1 MQILP
6 TAISSS
12 KTLWNAASNNLPD
25 DEQTSSFLDV
35 LNSSLTAGE
44 ESVGEAAKSAKSATS
59 TASAATAT
67 ARSAVQVQSPYS
79 RNTSNGVTYTLDEVC
94 FTKQEVKDLYNDLLK
109 AGATPE
115 SLTKLAA
122 LADMP
127 DGATLAQV
135 TASVKG
141 GNSTPV
147 LTDDDKSNI
156 TSLLKKIDPSGV
168 LDTTVQAM
176 MMQGNAQQAFN
187 TISSFINKLDPAGT
201 IEVTQGEA
209 ISLGR
214 GLGLGTS
221 NLQTLANSFGGSA
234 SVTCLNEQFG
244 TLMAPVNDYF
254 TSQTASQKTLDAA
267 LKTTL
272 QPRIS
277 KARARTEKE
286 KQANS
291 LRDRTAQQSKALI
304 DKKVQQKSN
313 SILGETLE
321 AGHQTETDAIK
332 VAAQSEIVGKNTT
345 DNSRQSNTTDN
356 KSTAA
361 QSTPQAAKTGES
373 SAGAQPAGQS
383 TVQQIAQATKTAA
396 QTENQTAT
404 KSGAQTENQSTK
416 PGTTNQTLAQAAT
429 QQATALDDNGQK
441 NAGSNSG
448 QGDADKDQKNKSS
461 WGELLGKVD
470 VQSATTTGLG
480 TAAAYAASQA
490 AQNTQA
496 AQTATADVL
505 DAATIAPISRQ
516 VAQQVEQGLLST
528 VKGGGTRLDLQLNPQ
543 ELGTINI
550 TLSVRN
556 GEVSA
561 IIRSEKTETADMINR
576 QADAIR
582 TNLEQ
587 QGIKVDKV
595 EVRQESSQE
604 QNSTTWQDF
613 NQHNTQQEEDA
624 RREELARLKNLAT
637 VRNSSSNAVMTTL
650 EQPVHSLGS
659 TARYASSNLNV
670 VA

>member
-6 TAISSS
+6 TSISSNQ
-12 KTLWNAASNNLPD
+12 TLWNAASNNRPD
-25 DEQTSSFLDV
+25 DEHASSFLDV
-35 LNSSLTAGE
+35 LNSSLKGVE
-44 ESVGEAAKSAKSATS
+44 ESAGEAADLFGTAKPVKSAHT
-59 TASAATAT
+59 TSAATAT
-67 ARSAVQVQSPYS
+67 TARAAVQVQSPYS

-109 AGATPE
+109 AGASPD

-122 LADMP
+122 LAEMP

-141 GNSTPV
+141 GSGTPI
-147 LTDDDKSNI
+147 LTDEDKSNI
-156 TSLLKKIDPSGV
+156 TSLLKKIDPSGM
-168 LDTTVQAM
+168 LDTSVQTM

-187 TISSFINKLDPAGT
+187 AISTFVNKLDPAGT

-234 SVTCLNEQFG
+234 SITCLNEQFG
-244 TLMAPVNDYF
+244 ALMAPVTDF
-254 TSQTASQKTLDAA
+254 FATQTAAQKTLDTA

-291 LRDRTAQQSKALI
+291 LRSRTAQQSKVLI
-304 DKKVQQKSN
+304 DKTVRQKTN
-313 SILGETLE
+313 GILGETLE
-321 AGHQTETDAIK
+321 AGHQAEAGDIK
-332 VAAQSEIVGKNTT
+332 VAAQSEMIGKDTNAT
-345 DNSRQSNTTDN
+345 SRQGNNTADN

-361 QSTPQAAKTGES
+361 QRAPQAEKIAES
-373 SAGAQPAGQS
+373 AMGAQPAAQPA
-383 TVQQIAQATKTAA
+383 AQAT
-396 QTENQTAT
+396 
-404 KSGAQTENQSTK
+404 
-416 PGTTNQTLAQAAT
+416 T
-429 QQATALDDNGQK
+429 QQATTQQTNQPAKPATANQTHAQAANQQAAAFEDKGQK
-441 NAGSNSG
+441 NTGSNSG
-448 QGDADKDQKNKSS
+448 QDETDKDQKNKSS

-470 VQSATTTGLG
+470 VQSATMSGHG
-480 TAAAYAASQA
+480 NAVAYAASQA
-490 AQNTQA
+490 AQN
-496 AQTATADVL
+496 AQTAQNTAADVQ
-505 DAATIAPISRQ
+505 DAASVAPIGRQ
-516 VAQQVEQGLLST
+516 VAQQVEQGMLST

-543 ELGTINI
+543 ELGTINV

-561 IIRSEKTETADMINR
+561 IIRSEKSETADMINR
-576 QADAIR
+576 QVDAIR

-587 QGIKVDKV
+587 QGLKVDKV
-595 EVRQESSQE
+595 EVRQETPQE
-604 QNSTTWQDF
+604 QNNTTWQDF
-613 NQHNTQQEEDA
+613 NQHNARQEEDA
-624 RREELARLKNLAT
+624 RREELARLKNLST
-637 VRNSSSNAVMTTL
+637 IRNSTSIDDITTL
-650 EQPVHSLGS
+650 EQPVHSLGN